1 MYKTIT
7 RIFIL
12 ILFLVFGSFFY
23 LSTSAWFDFSRLE
36 NYNPGTPSVILD
48 TNGIEIFRFELD
60 KRKYITYDQISPVL
74 VKAFVAAEDHN
85 FFYHS
90 GISFKGLVRS
100 LLVNIYHGG
109 IRQGASTITQQVIRL
124 LYLNNERNYIR
135 KIKEIF
141 LALSLERYLTKEQ
154 IFEIYV
160 NNIYFGH
167 GIYGVEAACKRFW
180 NKSVWDINVTEAA
193 TLAAVA
199 KSAFIY
205 SPLNAP
211 LTSKKRRN
219 VILRSMSQLGF
230 ITQDQFLE
238 ARESSIDLKD
248 KIPGNP
254 VRLYIQEWIRHWA
267 ENKWDKNTLYKNGL
281 IIKTTIDLAI
291 QEKAEKSFIPIVRK
305 LRESQGNTLNGGMIS
320 VEANTGKIKA
330 MIGGL
335 DFNESQYNRAFQ
347 AKRQTGSSFKPI
359 IFAAA
364 IKKGIPFDSVYV
376 DEPLEIRLATGDL
389 WTPRNWTRRFD
400 GPMTL
405 VKALSTSNNMIAI
418 KLFLEIGSESIIEL
432 AKEFGFSRDL
442 KPYPSL
448 ALGTAVATVE
458 ENVTAF
464 NVFASHGYYVKSFL
478 IEWVKN
484 RKGKKIFSHVL
495 YRKKILDDI
504 TNSKMINAL
513 SVFMKRK
520 KKFWPEEHWLDV
532 EVIGKTG
539 STNNSTSNWY
549 VGSTP
554 KLTTAVYVGRD
565 DGQGMGQ
572 YIYSSQTTYPIW
584 FNFNKKIK
592 SDEPNFYVDP
602 SLKEIDID
610 WLTGQPSLEEDINTI
625 TILK

>member
-1 MYKTIT
+1 MKRATDP
-7 RIFIL
+7 RHLSRELALQSLFSKDFANGNEDGFID
-12 ILFLVFGSFFY
+12 
-23 LSTSAWFDFSRLE
+23 FDVKDL
-36 NYNPGTPSVILD
+36 SVID
-48 TNGIEIFRFELD
+48 EIDSYNEELYEALVTGVRE
-60 KRKYITYDQISPVL
+60 RKNEIDSIIIKFAPQWPISQMKLVDLQILRMS
-74 VKAFVAAEDHN
+74 
-85 FFYHS
+85 
-90 GISFKGLVRS
+90 
-100 LLVNIYHGG
+100 
-109 IRQGASTITQQVIRL
+109 
-124 LYLNNERNYIR
+124 
-135 KIKEIF
+135 
-141 LALSLERYLTKEQ
+141 
-154 IFEIYV
+154 IFEGFVGKVTPPKVAID
-160 NNIYFGH
+160 
-167 GIYGVEAACKRFW
+167 EA
-180 NKSVWDINVTEAA
+180 
-193 TLAAVA
+193 
-199 KSAFIY
+199 
-205 SPLNAP
+205 
-211 LTSKKRRN
+211 
-219 VILRSMSQLGF
+219 
-230 ITQDQFLE
+230 
-238 ARESSIDLKD
+238 
-248 KIPGNP
+248 
-254 VRLYIQEWIRHWA
+254 
-267 ENKWDKNTLYKNGL
+267 
-281 IIKTTIDLAI
+281 
-291 QEKAEKSFIPIVRK
+291 
-305 LRESQGNTLNGGMIS
+305 
-320 VEANTGKIKA
+320 
-330 MIGGL
+330 
-335 DFNESQYNRAFQ
+335 
-347 AKRQTGSSFKPI
+347 
-359 IFAAA
+359 
-364 IKKGIPFDSVYV
+364 
-376 DEPLEIRLATGDL
+376 
-389 WTPRNWTRRFD
+389 
-400 GPMTL
+400 
-405 VKALSTSNNMIAI
+405 
-418 KLFLEIGSESIIEL
+418 IEL